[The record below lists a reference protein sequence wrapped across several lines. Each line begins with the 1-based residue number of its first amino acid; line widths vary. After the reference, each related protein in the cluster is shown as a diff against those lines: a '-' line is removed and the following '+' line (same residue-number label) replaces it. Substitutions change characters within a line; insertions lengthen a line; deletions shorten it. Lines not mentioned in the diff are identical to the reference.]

1 MFRFLIIVLFTI
13 TSASANNKDID
24 TCTITM
30 GYKVKIKEP
39 FILKD
44 GSGLYK
50 DLYSKAADMIGCKL
64 NIIREP
70 KKRIIAKI
78 KSGTIDFYPG
88 FSINDKRAKFAY
100 YIKNGLSKGT
110 IGVSK
115 NSVESIIYLKDIKT
129 LNLTVL
135 REKGGADKFKEYN
148 LKTLDISDLSIKKAL
163 IFLQR
168 DRADFYI
175 GDKSNIEYYF
185 KKYDPQNLKLHFLKT
200 KEKVWYAGF
209 GKKSKHTTEL
219 INSSYDKTKKITYE
233 NYPIVLDKS
242 CITYKFQVALKKLK
256 DDGYTD
262 KLYNKYFR

>member
-1 MFRFLIIVLFTI
+1 MKKVFLFLGLSLTTVF
-13 TSASANNKDID
+13 ANINI
-24 TCTITM
+24 CTITM
-30 GYKVKIKEP
+30 GYKVKVKEP

-50 DLYSKAADMIGCKL
+50 DLYGKAAEMIGCKL
-64 NIIREP
+64 NIVREP

-78 KSGTIDFYPG
+78 KSGAIDFYPG
-88 FSINDKRAKFAY
+88 FSINDKRAKFTY

-110 IGVSK
+110 IGVSRDGVK
-115 NSVESIIYLKDIKT
+115 SLVNLKDIKK
-129 LNLTVL
+129 LKLTVL

-148 LKTLDISDLSIKKAL
+148 FKTLDVADLSIKKAL
-163 IFLQR
+163 AFIQR

-185 KKYDPQNLKLHFLKT
+185 KKYQPKNLKLHFLKT

-209 GKKSKHTTEL
+209 GRKSKHTIEL
-219 INSSYDKTKKITYE
+219 VNPSYNKTQNITYE
-233 NYPIVLDKS
+233 NYPIVLDKN
-242 CITYKFQVALKKLK
+242 CIAYKFQEALKKLK

-262 KLYNKYFR
+262 KVYNKHFK